1 MRRNLISSFQPVILR
16 SGVTA
21 RHVSKKISA
30 HEPVNRVIV
39 LDRIDAEIA
48 GVGSVGELPER
59 DQASDEK

>member
-39 LDRIDAEIA
+39 SIGLTPR
-48 GVGSVGELPER
+48 SPM
-59 DQASDEK
+59 